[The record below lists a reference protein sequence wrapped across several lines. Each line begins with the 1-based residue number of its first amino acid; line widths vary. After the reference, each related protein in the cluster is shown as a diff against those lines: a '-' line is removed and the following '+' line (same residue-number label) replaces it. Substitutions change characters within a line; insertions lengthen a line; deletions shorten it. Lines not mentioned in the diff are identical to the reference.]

1 MSNVQKNIADQAK
14 EYSKIVVPA
23 MTRGVPLKG
32 YTDRAY
38 DFPSNHATLQPRS
51 MIGPIPTS
59 TRVEQKNNNI
69 VYN

>member
-1 MSNVQKNIADQAK
+1 MSNVQKNIAAQAID
-14 EYSKIVVPA
+14 YSKVVVPA

-32 YTDRAY
+32 YTDYPY
-38 DFPSNHATLQPRS
+38 DFPNNRSPLQPRS
-51 MIGPIPTS
+51 MVGPIPTS